1 MFHLFRS
8 LICHQFR
15 WSLEIHHFLA
25 FCIWGA
31 NWRHLANTTEPSVC
45 GGDAVLCQ
53 ITLTTCYYYSACAFV
68 VRLMLVFVFIAVVA
82 SCVNSCS
89 GGTRWTLWERC
100 LRRAASRTTH
110 PTDRGFRKESWRIS
124 TVNDGAS
131 SKKSA
136 FTHSV
141 FLLMCYYISR
151 ESYTTRNVCVSRCLC
166 LSVRSRMPTL
176 LHGPWCNLGEW

>member
-1 MFHLFRS
+1 MITGNSPFFSFLYMGCKLAPPGEYNWTVRVWWRCSLMSNYFDHL
-8 LICHQFR
+8 L
-15 WSLEIHHFLA
+15 LL
-25 FCIWGA
+25 
-31 NWRHLANTTEPSVC
+31 
-45 GGDAVLCQ
+45 
-53 ITLTTCYYYSACAFV
+53 FV
-68 VRLMLVFVFIAVVA
+68 VRLMLVFLFIAVVA
-82 SCVNSCS
+82 SCVNSWS
-89 GGTRWTLWERC
+89 GVTRWTLWERC
-100 LRRAASRTTH
+100 LRRAASRTMH
-110 PTDRGFRKESWRIS
+110 PTDGFRKESWRIS

-176 LHGPWCNLGEW
+176 LHGPRCNLGEW